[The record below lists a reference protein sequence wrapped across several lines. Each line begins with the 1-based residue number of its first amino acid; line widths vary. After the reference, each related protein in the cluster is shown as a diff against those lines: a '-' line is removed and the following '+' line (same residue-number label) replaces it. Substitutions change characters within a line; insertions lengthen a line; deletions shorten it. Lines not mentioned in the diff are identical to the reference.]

1 MENNNLTININLDN
15 LKEEERAKLLEI
27 IENAN
32 KCKPKSKV
40 WKPENN
46 EHYYFI
52 GANGSVDRFYY
63 DDRNTYDDAKY
74 AIGNCYKTKEEA
86 EFAAEAYKVYVEL
99 KRYAEEHN
107 DTEIDWT
114 TVNTKV
120 VIAYRHN
127 LKMIHYVCTHNIQ
140 DIGQIYFSSEKIA
153 MQAVEEI
160 GEDRIK
166 KYLFRVE

>member
-1 MENNNLTININLDN
+1 MDNNNLTLNVNMNNL
-15 LKEEERAKLLEI
+15 EEDERKQFIAL
-27 IENAN
+27 IEKAN
-32 KCKPKSKV
+32 KPKSKI
-40 WKPENN
+40 WKPSNSN
-46 EHYYFI
+46 RAYFYI
-52 GANGSVDRFYY
+52 TTNGNVNY
-63 DDRNTYDDAKY
+63 DCWGGEQFDESRYKL
-74 AIGNCYKTKEEA
+74 GNCYPTKEDA

-99 KRYAEEHN
+99 KHYAEEHN

-127 LKMIHYVCTHNIQ
+127 SKMIHYVYVHSTQ

-153 MQAVEEI
+153 KAAVEEI